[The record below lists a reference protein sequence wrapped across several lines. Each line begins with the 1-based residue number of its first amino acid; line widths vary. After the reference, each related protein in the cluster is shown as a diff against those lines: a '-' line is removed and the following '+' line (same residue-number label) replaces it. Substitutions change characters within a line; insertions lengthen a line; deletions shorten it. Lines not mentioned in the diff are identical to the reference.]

1 VKQDRTVSGWKRKR
15 RRCGVSVDVLV
26 EKRES
31 MEQSWSLSRL
41 KVVST

>member
-1 VKQDRTVSGWKRKR
+1 MVAVTSMVGCGWSSTTVAS
-15 RRCGVSVDVLV
+15 